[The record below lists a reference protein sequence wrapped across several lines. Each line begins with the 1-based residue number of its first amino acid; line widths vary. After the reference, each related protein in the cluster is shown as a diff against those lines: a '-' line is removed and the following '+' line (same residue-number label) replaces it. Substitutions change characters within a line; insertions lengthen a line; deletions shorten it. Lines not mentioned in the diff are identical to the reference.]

1 MSEIRSKRD
10 VLDSPLFLD
19 LARRKDRI
27 CLVLTLLILVVYYG
41 FISLVAFRKDLVAIK
56 LSPHVSL
63 GIPVGIGVIV
73 FSWLLTGI
81 YVQWANRRY
90 DQIVRDVRRQLG
102 EKA

>member
-10 VLDSPLFLD
+10 VLDSPLFRD

-90 DQIVRDVRRQLG
+90 DQIVRDVRGQLG
-102 EKA
+102 EMA